1 MIKISL
7 GRYLLYIKI
16 KLNSKKLPRK
26 RKQDVKVNNTESLES
41 LMQETY
47 NDACLQINDAQ
58 RAINELSISANPEGV
73 SDLTQ
78 IAKEKGGLLKVK
90 DSAIRIK
97 LELAKL
103 QNEVIKNQGGS
114 GTPNEQKTTE
124 KISHDDF
131 KSIRDMLKKPKDNN
145 DEVDGE

>member
-1 MIKISL
+1 M
-7 GRYLLYIKI
+7 
-16 KLNSKKLPRK
+16 PRK
-26 RKQDVKVNNTESLES
+26 KKQEVKVNNVDSLEG

-58 RAINELSISANPEGV
+58 RTINELSVGATPQVQDVE
-73 SDLTQ
+73 DLTK

-103 QNEVIKNQGGS
+103 QSDIIKNKGNS
-114 GTPNEQKTTE
+114 EAA
-124 KISHDDF
+124 ISEMSDGKVSANDF
-131 KSIRDMLKKPKDNN
+131 KSIREMLKNDKDINL
-145 DEVDGE
+145 EFE